1 MLAEEDISFIK
12 SHLASWLAEQ
22 SLGKPPVV
30 YEIELRERM
39 VRVEEALKNQGDE
52 LKLQRELIRDLMI
65 QMDKRFEQVDNR
77 FEQMR
82 EESNKRFEQVD
93 KRFEQMR
100 EESNKRFEQ
109 VDKRFEQ
116 VDKRFE
122 QIDNRFEQVDKR
134 FEQVDKRFE
143 QMRQESEMHFTAMRE
158 DTNKRFDQ
166 VHQEILQIHRDMR
179 QLSLW
184 GIGIFISIVG
194 LAVAIFRLI

>member
-100 EESNKRFEQ
+100 
-109 VDKRFEQ
+109 
-116 VDKRFE
+116 
-122 QIDNRFEQVDKR
+122 
-134 FEQVDKRFE
+134 
-143 QMRQESEMHFTAMRE
+143 QESEMHFTAMRE